1 MCSANDRRDEGT
13 DRDGPQQAGVLTV
26 LVVDDDEMIRDVAGQ
41 MLNALGYEVVCVA
54 SGLEGLKYYKAH
66 KDEVDIVILDFKMPV
81 MDGRECFRELK
92 VFDPE
97 VKVILS
103 SVNVPDDFVAEL
115 RGTKSADLL
124 PKPYTVSELSQAIA
138 RVLSARNGL
147 PH

>member
-1 MCSANDRRDEGT
+1 MCSASDRRDEGT
-13 DRDGPQQAGVLTV
+13 GQDGPRQAGVLTV
-26 LVVDDDEMIRDVAGQ
+26 LVVDDDEMIRDVARQ
-41 MLNALGYEVVCVA
+41 MLDALGYEVACVA

-66 KDEVDIVILDFKMPV
+66 KDEIDIVILDFKMPV

-103 SVNVPDDFVAEL
+103 SANVPDDFVAEL

-124 PKPYTVSELSQAIA
+124 PKPYTVSELSKAIA
-138 RVLSARNGL
+138 RVLSAHNGL
-147 PH
+147 PR

>member
-1 MCSANDRRDEGT
+1 MCSADDRRDKGT

-41 MLNALGYEVVCVA
+41 MLDALRYKVACVA

-66 KDEVDIVILDFKMPV
+66 KGEVDIVILDFKMPV

-92 VFDPE
+92 AFDPE

-103 SVNVPDDFVAEL
+103 SADVPDDFATEL
-115 RGTKSADLL
+115 RGTRAADLL
-124 PKPYTVSELSQAIA
+124 PKPYSVSDLSEAIA
-138 RVLSARNGL
+138 RVLCAHNGL
-147 PH
+147 SR